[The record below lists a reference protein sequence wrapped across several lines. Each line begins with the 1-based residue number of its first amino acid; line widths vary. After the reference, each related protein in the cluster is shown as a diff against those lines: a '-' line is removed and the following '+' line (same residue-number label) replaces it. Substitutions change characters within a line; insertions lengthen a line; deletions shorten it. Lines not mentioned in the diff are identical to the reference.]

1 MLLGFY
7 FLKIECEVT
16 IYYNKIAKVFFIY
29 FHTFVY
35 TIFIRRKT
43 PLKVFKSIQNFSKIP
58 NAVVTIGTFDG
69 IHTGHKKIIARLR
82 EIASSINGET
92 VVVSF
97 FPHPRLVLF
106 PDDND
111 LKLLNTEE
119 EKTDLLAASGID
131 NFNIIDFTKEFSRMS
146 SLEFVRDILVNG
158 IGAKKLVIGY
168 DHHFGRNREGSL
180 ENLRELAPLYGFEV
194 EEIPAQDINNIAISS
209 TKIRNALLLGNIA
222 TANSFL
228 GYNYSLS
235 GNVVKGNQLG
245 KTIGFPTANIAVK
258 SRYKLIPAN
267 GVYAVKVK
275 VADVLYDGMLN
286 IGVRPTVNG
295 QSLTIE
301 ANIFAF
307 DAIIYDETIT
317 VYFVDRIRNE
327 MKFSGLESLKEQLK
341 KDKEYCTTM
350 LSKNKNEYAGI

>member
-1 MLLGFY
+1 M
-7 FLKIECEVT
+7 
-16 IYYNKIAKVFFIY
+16 
-29 FHTFVY
+29 
-35 TIFIRRKT
+35 
-43 PLKVFKSIQNFSKIP
+43 KVFKSIQSFSKIP

-69 IHTGHKKIIARLR
+69 VHSGHKKIIARLR

-97 FPHPRLVLF
+97 YPHPRLVLF

-119 EKTDLLAASGID
+119 EKTSLLAASGID
-131 NFNIIDFTKEFSRMS
+131 NFNIIDFTKDFSRMS

-194 EEIPAQDINNIAISS
+194 EEIPAQDINKIAISS
-209 TKIRNALLLGNIA
+209 TKIRNALLLGDIVS
-222 TANSFL
+222 ANNFL

-235 GNVVKGNQLG
+235 GTVVKGNQLG
-245 KTIGFPTANIAVK
+245 ETIGFPTANIVVK

-267 GVYAVKVK
+267 GVYGVKVK
-275 VADVLYDGMLN
+275 VTDVIYDGMLN
-286 IGVRPTVNG
+286 IGFRPTING

-307 DAIIYDETIT
+307 NDTIYDKTIT
-317 VYFVDRIRNE
+317 VYFVDKIRPE
-327 MKFSGLESLKEQLK
+327 IKFPNIKALKEQLV
-341 KDKEYCTTM
+341 KDKEYCRTM
-350 LSKNKNEYAGI
+350 LSKSQNEYVGI